1 MWDTAEATDV
11 VHLSHAVLCTR
22 CGHESHQFLAC
33 SDTCACVPPALPWLP
48 AAHAALSR
56 APRAASTQPGP
67 LPRTA
72 QARAVR

>member
-11 VHLSHAVLCTR
+11 LHLSHAVPCTR

-48 AAHAALSR
+48 AAHAA
-56 APRAASTQPGP
+56 RAA
-67 LPRTA
+67 
-72 QARAVR
+72 